1 MILVIRDLY
10 FLQLSD
16 FKMSDNKLFK
26 DAIFSYLDNKR
37 IDPKKI
43 KITLIKKN
51 KPKKTVLAKATFSNK
66 KTNMTTIYL
75 KKYSSNENARKE
87 FMILNK
93 INVSENNK
101 GITSIRGE
109 HIYEKI
115 IIFKELIGDKFVHI
129 LNKENQ
135 IVLEDMFD
143 NLGRWLFE
151 FHNIDYDFKKS
162 EYNTE
167 PSLNFKNFLENE
179 YEYYINKFSQKSL
192 NKQIIKS
199 SKKIFNI
206 LLNKI
211 DSEPTY
217 GTCHGDFC
225 FQNLIINKQ
234 ESKVNIIDFE
244 ECSPNF
250 QCNDIAFFCAKLK
263 LLQLFFPEKI
273 KILDKLEFN
282 FLRGYQKKVNLNQ
295 KHFEILK
302 FVYLHRINNPLSYKF
317 FLNPLNLR
325 VLIYRRRYADLIS
338 KEITKLEKNHH
349 LEN

>member
-16 FKMSDNKLFK
+16 FQMSDNKLFK
-26 DAIFSYLDNKR
+26 DAIFSYLDNKK
-37 IDPKKI
+37 IDPKKL

-51 KPKKTVLAKATFSNK
+51 KLKKTELAKATFSNK
-66 KTNMTTIYL
+66 KNNTTTIYL
-75 KKYSSNENARKE
+75 KKYRSNENARKE

-93 INVSENNK
+93 IYTSENDK
-101 GITSIRGE
+101 GIASIRGE
-109 HIYEKI
+109 YIYEKI
-115 IIFKELIGDKFVHI
+115 IIFKELIGDKFVNI

-135 IVLEDMFD
+135 IALEDMFD
-143 NLGRWLFE
+143 NLGKWLFE
-151 FHNIDYDFKKS
+151 FHNINHKFKKS
-162 EYNTE
+162 DYNTK
-167 PSLNFKNFLENE
+167 SSFNFKNFLEKE
-179 YEYYINKFSQKSL
+179 YKYYINEFTRKFL
-192 NKQIIKS
+192 NEQLIKS
-199 SKKIFNI
+199 SNKIFNI
-206 LLNKI
+206 LLSKI

-234 ESKVNIIDFE
+234 ENKVNIIDFE
-244 ECSPNF
+244 ECSSNY

-273 KILDKLEFN
+273 KMIDTLEYN
-282 FLRGYQKKVNLNQ
+282 FLRGYQEKVNLNQ

-317 FLNPLNLR
+317 FLNPSNLR
-325 VLIYRRRYADLIS
+325 VLIYRKRYAGLIS